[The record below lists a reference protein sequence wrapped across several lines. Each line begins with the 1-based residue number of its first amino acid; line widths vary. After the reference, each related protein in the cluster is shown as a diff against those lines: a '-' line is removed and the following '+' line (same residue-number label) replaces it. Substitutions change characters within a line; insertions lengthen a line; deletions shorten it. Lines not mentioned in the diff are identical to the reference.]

1 MKESSKVMMGAALLL
16 AITVAIV
23 LTLLLLLLADLYCSL
38 LLRTRHHHHDHHHP
52 PPTPPTTAAHA
63 PSLTTFY
70 AQGVLRAPRS
80 FLFPTT
86 TPENHLHISTNHYS
100 SALHSN
106 HDPWLPQEA
115 AASSLPSATTTA
127 STTSQEHLIYICNPI
142 YDGEEAIRMMSKEQ
156 DDTPFET
163 PGTSPSRLE
172 ITSTLSTTPSS
183 PATTPPLT
191 PMKKLPAEGSSVSLR
206 DARSICTTPS
216 DSNTNNYG
224 FHRHH
229 LPRPA
234 LLLPGEN

>member
-1 MKESSKVMMGAALLL
+1 MKESSKVIMGAVLLL

-23 LTLLLLLLADLYCSL
+23 LTLVLLLLAELYCSL
-38 LLRTRHHHHDHHHP
+38 LLRRRHDHHP
-52 PPTPPTTAAHA
+52 KTAPPTAAEAATAADA
-63 PSLTTFY
+63 PSLSSFY

-86 TPENHLHISTNHYS
+86 IPENHLPVSTNHPS
-100 SALHSN
+100 SALYST
-106 HDPWLPQEA
+106 HDPWPAQEA
-115 AASSLPSATTTA
+115 TSPPPSATTSA
-127 STTSQEHLIYICNPI
+127 STSQEHLIYICNPI
-142 YDGEEAIRMMSKEQ
+142 YDGEEAIRMMSKEH

-172 ITSTLSTTPSS
+172 ITSTLSSTPSS

-216 DSNTNNYG
+216 DSNTNNDG
-224 FHRHH
+224 ISSSSSGS
-229 LPRPA
+229 PCTSPSW
-234 LLLPGEN
+234 